1 MHEYSIAYD
10 LYATARTA
18 AIEHKATQVKKIHV
32 EVGKMA
38 MVNPDQVVF
47 LFDTLK
53 EDDPLFTKAVL
64 DCKEVDPLARCLCG
78 YEGTEVYVCPKC
90 GALPELVKGREIVVT
105 NIEID
110 AEDEL

>member
-18 AIEHKATQVKKIHV
+18 AREHRATKVKKVTV

-38 MVNPDQVVF
+38 MVNPEQVVF
-47 LFDTLK
+47 LFDIIK
-53 EDDPLFTKAVL
+53 EEDPLFLHTVLECHKTDPQTK
-64 DCKEVDPLARCLCG
+64 CTCG
-78 YEGTEVYVCPKC
+78 YAGNEVYVCPEC

-105 NIEID
+105 NVEIEVD
-110 AEDEL
+110 D

>member
-18 AIEHKATQVKKIHV
+18 AREHKATKVKKITV

-38 MVNPDQVVF
+38 MVNPEQVVF
-47 LFDTLK
+47 LFDTIK
-53 EDDPLFTKAVL
+53 EEDPLFLQAVL
-64 DCKEVDPLARCLCG
+64 ECNETDPQTKCACG
-78 YEGTEVYVCPKC
+78 YTGNEVYICPKC

-105 NIEID
+105 NVEIEVD
-110 AEDEL
+110 D

>member
-18 AIEHKATQVKKIHV
+18 AHEHHATRVKKVTV

-47 LFDTLK
+47 LFDTIK
-53 EDDPLFTKAVL
+53 EEDPLFRDSVLECHETDPETK
-64 DCKEVDPLARCLCG
+64 CTCG
-78 YEGTEVYVCPKC
+78 YTGNEVYVCPEC
-90 GALPELVKGREIVVT
+90 GALPELVKGREIVVI
-105 NIEID
+105 NVEIEVD
-110 AEDEL
+110 D

>member
-18 AIEHKATQVKKIHV
+18 AREHGAAKVKKVIV

-38 MVNPDQVVF
+38 MVNPEQVVF
-47 LFDTLK
+47 LFNTIK
-53 EDDPLFTKAVL
+53 EEDPLFLQAVL
-64 DCKEVDPLARCLCG
+64 ECNEIAPQTKCPCG
-78 YEGTEVYVCPKC
+78 YTGNEVYICPKC

-105 NIEID
+105 NVEIEVD
-110 AEDEL
+110 D

>member
-10 LYATARTA
+10 LYATARKA
-18 AIEHKATQVKKIHV
+18 AVDNKAKQVNRINV

-38 MVNPDQVVF
+38 MVNPEQVVF
-47 LFDTLK
+47 LFDIIK
-53 EDDPLFTKAVL
+53 EDDPLFSGAVL
-64 DCKEVDPLARCLCG
+64 DCKEAEPQTRCICG
-78 YEGTEVYVCPKC
+78 YSGSEVYVCPKC

-110 AEDEL
+110 VEDA